1 MEWRSAITDSWR
13 GPFHADLGQ
22 VVSCTGGTGV
32 GAPDDGSTDP
42 PFSAGRHFPRGAY
55 TVFTSAGGE
64 SATLQEPRRQS
75 SQMNTLPL
83 PNSAVEPSGRALT
96 GWRGQALAFAATCL
110 LALILTPLH
119 DVLDHAN
126 TAMLFL
132 LVVALVA
139 FRLGRRAAILATFA
153 SVALFDF
160 FFIPPRFSFAVSN
173 AQYLVVFA
181 VMLVVALIITR
192 LTAGLQRSAEEA
204 IAREAR
210 MRSLNGLA
218 QSLAG
223 ALSHLEVAQA
233 TQTYLRIGFQATSW
247 LFVAGRDDRVKLVEE
262 GSHVPML
269 VEHAAAQRVF
279 NHRESMEFDDMT
291 DADAHCLYLPLSVA
305 THTRGVLAVA
315 IPREFVETLTEQ
327 RPLIEAMASLV
338 ATAVERV
345 HLVELAHESQIGMV
359 SERLRSS
366 VLSALSH
373 DVRTPLAALFGL
385 ADSLV
390 VAHPPLPPAARETA
404 SAIRDQAARLDGM
417 VGNLLDMARLQ
428 CGAVTLRKEW
438 QPLEEVIGASIN
450 LLGSSLA
457 QHEIRVSL
465 PRDLPPL
472 EFDAVLLERVFC
484 NLLENAAKY
493 SLPGAPI
500 GISAEAQTDV
510 VVIEVRNPGTGFP
523 PERLQGVFDL
533 FERGA
538 PESAVPGVGVGLAI
552 CRAVVEAHGGSIG
565 AFNPDEG
572 GACVRFTLPRGTP
585 PTIETESVA
594 AGAQ

>member
-1 MEWRSAITDSWR
+1 
-13 GPFHADLGQ
+13 
-22 VVSCTGGTGV
+22 
-32 GAPDDGSTDP
+32 
-42 PFSAGRHFPRGAY
+42 
-55 TVFTSAGGE
+55 
-64 SATLQEPRRQS
+64 
-75 SQMNTLPL
+75 MNTIPL
-83 PNSAVEPSGRALT
+83 PNHAFDATGRPLA
-96 GWRGQALAFAATCL
+96 GWRAQALAFAATCL

-119 DVLDHAN
+119 DVMDHAN

-132 LVVALVA
+132 LLVALVA
-139 FRLGRRAAILATFA
+139 FRLGRRAAIVAAFA

-160 FFIPPRFSFAVSN
+160 FFIPPRFSFAVSD

-223 ALSHLEVAQA
+223 ALSHLEVARA
-233 TQTYLRIGFQATSW
+233 TQTYLHEGFQATSW
-247 LFVAGRDDRVKLVEE
+247 LFVAGHDDRVKLVED
-262 GSHVPML
+262 GDHGPML
-269 VEHAAAQRVF
+269 AEHAVAQRVF

-291 DADAHCLYLPLSVA
+291 DGDTYCLYLPLSVA

-315 IPREFVETLTEQ
+315 IPREQLATLTEQ
-327 RPLIEAMASLV
+327 RPLLEAMASLV
-338 ATAVERV
+338 ATAIERV
-345 HLVELAHESQIGMV
+345 HLVELAHESQIGMM

-385 ADSLV
+385 ADSL
-390 VAHPPLPPAARETA
+390 ALSHPPLPPAAQETA
-404 SAIRDQAARLDGM
+404 GAIRDQAARLDRM

-438 QPLEEVIGASIN
+438 QPLEEVIGASIK
-450 LLGSSLA
+450 LLGTSLA

-493 SLPGAPI
+493 SPPGAPI
-500 GISAEAQTDV
+500 NITAAAQADV
-510 VVIEVRNPGTGFP
+510 VVIEVHNPGTGFA
-523 PERLQGVFDL
+523 PERLQRVFEL

-538 PESAVPGVGVGLAI
+538 AESAVPGVGVGLAI
-552 CRAVVEAHGGSIG
+552 CRAIVEAHGGSIG
-565 AFNPDEG
+565 AENPAEG

-585 PTIETESVA
+585 PTMDTDSVA
-594 AGAQ
+594 AVAR